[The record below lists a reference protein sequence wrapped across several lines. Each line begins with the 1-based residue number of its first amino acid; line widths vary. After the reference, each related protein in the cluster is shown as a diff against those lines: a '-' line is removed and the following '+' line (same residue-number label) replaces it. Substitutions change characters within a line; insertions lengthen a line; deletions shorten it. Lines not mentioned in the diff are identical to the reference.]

1 MPHLAKYK
9 ISVIATGKIIQNVM
23 KSISGF
29 FCKTTRIFKNVY
41 LQKHKNFYQIFYPSV
56 INMMFYNFIDLF
68 KI

>member
-1 MPHLAKYK
+1 MTHLAKHK
-9 ISVIATGKIIQNVM
+9 ISVIASGKIIVNII
-23 KSISGF
+23 KSISGS

-56 INMMFYNFIDLF
+56 INMMFNKFIDLF